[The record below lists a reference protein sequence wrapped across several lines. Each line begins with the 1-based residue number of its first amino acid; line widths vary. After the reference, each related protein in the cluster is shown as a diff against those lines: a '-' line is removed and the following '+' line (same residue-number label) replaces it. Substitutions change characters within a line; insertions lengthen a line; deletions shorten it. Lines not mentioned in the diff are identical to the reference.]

1 MRTIETINPNRFLF
15 DLDSNIERFLN
26 PASKSINKSSKG
38 HYELATKDDFYHLAL
53 EVPGFKKE
61 DLKVE
66 LEQNKLKVSGTR
78 NGTLD
83 PEKKI
88 EVEETFTIPKDIL
101 QDQIQVSLTDGI
113 LKVDIPRDVALTQS
127 RILEIS
133 N

>member
-1 MRTIETINPNRFLF
+1 MRTIETIHPNKFLF

-26 PASKSINKSSKG
+26 PASKS
-38 HYELATKDDFYHLAL
+38 HYELATKEDFYHLAL

-78 NGTLD
+78 VGTLH
-83 PEKKI
+83 PEKKVD
-88 EVEETFTIPKDIL
+88 VEETFTIPKDIL
-101 QDQIQVSLTDGI
+101 QDQIQVNLSDGI
-113 LKVDIPRDVALTQS
+113 LKVEIPRDVALTQT